1 MPPQHVVCHHGHVG
15 HSGLAAC
22 CVGLAAGTSFAARV
36 WIVTQVHLK
45 VILRWVQAKPWR
57 KKIEFASE
65 TPEAVFRTV
74 VFVLF
79 SKYFSLIATEEEL
92 CNLGSGL
99 DVFIFNSSWL
109 FY

>member
-1 MPPQHVVCHHGHVG
+1 MPPQRVVCHHGHVG

-22 CVGLAAGTSFAARV
+22 RVGLAAGISFAARV
-36 WIVTQVHLK
+36 WIVTPVHLK
-45 VILRWVQAKPWR
+45 VILRCELNLGE

-65 TPEAVFRTV
+65 TPKAIFRTV

-79 SKYFSLIATEEEL
+79 SKYFSLIATEEEP

-99 DVFIFNSSWL
+99 DGVYF
-109 FY
+109 